1 MMPDSGTG
9 GKLSGAEPDSRARIR
24 DAVMELVVER
34 GFDATTEKMVIER
47 AEVRRDDFESLFGD
61 LRGCCVEI
69 YRENIEDFNQAVF
82 GAAVGDRWRDRLRAA
97 AYTAARYIDAR
108 PIQTRFDMIQ
118 MLGVGDMAQAY
129 RDRYLGRIVNLID
142 EGREELPDPDSM
154 SRDVAIGVFGSIY
167 QFLLKELHDRRAP
180 VTAESFVPQLMY
192 IAVRPYFGHD
202 AALEELSVEPPPPD
216 EMDGTGRRD

>member
-1 MMPDSGTG
+1 
-9 GKLSGAEPDSRARIR
+9 
-24 DAVMELVVER
+24 
-34 GFDATTEKMVIER
+34 MVIER
-47 AEVRRDDFESLFGD
+47 AEVGAMTSRASSAISEGAASRSIVRTSRTSTRRSS
-61 LRGCCVEI
+61 
-69 YRENIEDFNQAVF
+69 A
-82 GAAVGDRWRDRLRAA
+82 AAVGDRWRDRLRAA
-97 AYTAARYIDAR
+97 AYAAARYIDAR

-202 AALEELSVEPPPPD
+202 AALEELRVEPPPPA
-216 EMDGTGRRD
+216 EMDGTERRG

>member
-1 MMPDSGTG
+1 MVDHN
-9 GKLSGAEPDSRARIR
+9 SRARVR

-34 GFDATTEKMVIER
+34 GFEETTVEMVIER
-47 AEVRRDDFESLFGD
+47 AGVGPAEFESQFDD
-61 LRGCCVEI
+61 LRECCMAI
-69 YRENIEDFNQAVF
+69 YRDNIEEFNEEVF
-82 GAAVGDRWRDRLRAA
+82 GAAAIGDRWRDRLRAA

-129 RDRYLGRIVNLID
+129 RDRYLGRIVDLID
-142 EGREELPDPDSM
+142 EGRKELADPESV

-167 QFLLKELHDRRAP
+167 QFLLKELHDRRDR

-192 IAVRPYFGHD
+192 IAVRPYLGHD
-202 AALEELSVEPPPPD
+202 AAREELTSRGPPSS
-216 EMDGTGRRD
+216 EMHGTGRLG